1 MIQGLVPLVF
11 TVSGVLATGVAV
23 YVAVERQ
30 DLFEPSPPE
39 IIELKQPE
47 APATPEP
54 KVEVVEE
61 EPQLPGFDIL
71 RVEKDGSV
79 VIAGHGPGES
89 KVEILNG
96 DPVIAW
102 TESGKSGDFAL
113 VLDDPLAPGTHQLII
128 RATSK
133 EGDVLLSAEAGIIH
147 IPEEGTEEVTVLV
160 AEPDEPSRILQEP
173 DPVSEPEVE
182 SEPEVVSEPDAETVE
197 IAEPEPVAETVP
209 VLIEAAE
216 VEKDKI
222 FIAGT
227 GEAGAQ
233 VNLYLNDELLG
244 TADVQTTGAFL
255 FEGVR
260 SLEKGRYAVRADMI
274 EYGTSNVLARAEVSL
289 LHEPVVAEPEIV
301 VAAVEPE
308 EPAPETEV
316 VIPAVAPAEPEPENE
331 TAVAEPEEPEPESEA
346 VAAATEPTPEIRTG
360 ASVIIRRG
368 DSLWKV
374 ARRNYGAG
382 IRYTTIF
389 EANRDQ
395 VRDADL
401 IYPGQVLK
409 VPAQAEANDGDSS
422 G

>member
-30 DLFEPSPPE
+30 DLFTPAPSE

-47 APATPEP
+47 VPAPPEP
-54 KVEVVEE
+54 KIETVEE
-61 EPQLPGFDIL
+61 KPVLPGFDIL

-89 KVEILNG
+89 KVEILNDG
-96 DPVIAW
+96 PVIAW
-102 TESGKSGDFAL
+102 TESGKSGDFAI
-113 VLDDPLAPGTHQLII
+113 VLEKPLAPGTHQLII
-128 RATSK
+128 RATPK
-133 EGDVLLSAEAGIIH
+133 EGDVLMSAEAGIIH
-147 IPEEGTEEVTVLV
+147 IPEAGAEEVTVLV
-160 AEPDEPSRILQEP
+160 AEPDEPTRILQKP
-173 DPVSEPEVE
+173 DPDIVSEPVE
-182 SEPEVVSEPDAETVE
+182 ETVE
-197 IAEPEPVAETVP
+197 TAEPEPVVEIAP

-216 VEKDKI
+216 VENDKI

-227 GEAGAQ
+227 GEAGSQ

-244 TADVQTTGAFL
+244 TADVRPNGAFL
-255 FEGVR
+255 FEGLKE
-260 SLEKGRYAVRADMI
+260 LEKGRYAVRADMI
-274 EYGTSNVLARAEVSL
+274 ERGTTNVLARAEVSL
-289 LHEPVVAEPEIV
+289 LHEPEIAESEVVVA
-301 VAAVEPE
+301 
-308 EPAPETEV
+308 T
-316 VIPAVAPAEPEPENE
+316 AEPEPEVE
-331 TAVAEPEEPEPESEA
+331 V
-346 VAAATEPTPEIRTG
+346 ATETPDPKPEIRTG

-409 VPAQAEANDGDSS
+409 VPDQAEANESGSS

>member
-30 DLFEPSPPE
+30 DLFAPAPSE

-47 APATPEP
+47 VPAIPEP
-54 KVEVVEE
+54 KIEVVEE
-61 EPQLPGFDIL
+61 KPQLPRFDIL

-89 KVEILNG
+89 KIEILNG
-96 DPVIAW
+96 EPVIAS
-102 TESGKSGDFAL
+102 TSSGKSGDFAI
-113 VLDDPLAPGTHQLII
+113 VLDIPLAPGTHQLTI
-128 RATSK
+128 RATPK
-133 EGDVLLSAEAGIIH
+133 EGDVLMSAEAGIIH
-147 IPEEGTEEVTVLV
+147 IPEAGAEEVTVLV
-160 AEPDEPSRILQEP
+160 TEPDEATRVLQKPEP
-173 DPVSEPEVE
+173 APEPEIISESVE
-182 SEPEVVSEPDAETVE
+182 ETVE
-197 IAEPEPVAETVP
+197 IAEPEPVVEVAP

-216 VEKDKI
+216 VENDKI

-233 VNLYLNDELLG
+233 VNLYLNDKLLG
-244 TADVQTTGAFL
+244 TADVQSTGAFL
-255 FEGVR
+255 FEGLKE
-260 SLEKGRYAVRADMI
+260 LEKGRYAVRADMI
-274 EYGTSNVLARAEVSL
+274 ERGTTNVLARAEVSL
-289 LHEPVVAEPEIV
+289 LHEPEIAEPEVV
-301 VAAVEPE
+301 VAAVE
-308 EPAPETEV
+308 
-316 VIPAVAPAEPEPENE
+316 
-331 TAVAEPEEPEPESEA
+331 TAEPESESEVVIA
-346 VAAATEPTPEIRTG
+346 EPDEPESESEVATAEPDEPEPVSEVVAAAPDPTSEIRTG

-374 ARRNYGAG
+374 ARRNYGSG

-409 VPAQAEANDGDSS
+409 VPDQAVTNDGDSS

>member
-1 MIQGLVPLVF
+1 MIQGIVPLMF

-30 DLFEPSPPE
+30 DLFAPAPQE

-47 APATPEP
+47 APAKPEP
-54 KVEVVEE
+54 KIEAVEE
-61 EPQLPGFDIL
+61 KPKLPGFDIL

-79 VIAGHGPGES
+79 VIAGHGPAES
-89 KVEILNG
+89 KIEILNG
-96 DPVIAW
+96 EPVIAS
-102 TESGKSGDFAL
+102 TKSGQSGDFAI
-113 VLDDPLAPGTHQLII
+113 VLDKPLEPGTHQLII
-128 RATSK
+128 RATPK
-133 EGDVLLSAEAGIIH
+133 EGDVLMSAEAGIIH
-147 IPEEGTEEVTVLV
+147 IPESGTEEVTVLV
-160 AEPDEPSRILQEP
+160 TEPDEATRVLQKPEP
-173 DPVSEPEVE
+173 VEPEP
-182 SEPEVVSEPDAETVE
+182 SVVSEPAEETV
-197 IAEPEPVAETVP
+197 AVAEPVAEIAP

-216 VEKDKI
+216 VENNKI

-233 VNLYLNDELLG
+233 VNLYLNDDLLG
-244 TADVQTTGAFL
+244 TADVSPNGAFL
-255 FEGVR
+255 FEGTKE
-260 SLEKGRYAVRADMI
+260 LEKGRYAVRADMI
-274 EYGTSNVLARAEVSL
+274 ERGTTNVLARAEVSL
-289 LHEPVVAEPEIV
+289 LHEPEIAVPEVVVA
-301 VAAVEPE
+301 
-308 EPAPETEV
+308 T
-316 VIPAVAPAEPEPENE
+316 
-331 TAVAEPEEPEPESEA
+331 AEPEEVETESEP
-346 VAAATEPTPEIRTG
+346 VEPKPEIRTG

-409 VPAQAEANDGDSS
+409 VPDQAGADESDSS